1 MTSNKSFALALLI
14 LIPIC
19 NGKNETK
26 NFEELYKV
34 GKDSYLANDWKNCVK
49 YLEEAIADH
58 KHYQQAITNCKIECR
73 REMNEV

>member
-1 MTSNKSFALALLI
+1 MKSMKSYLFVILFLI
-14 LIPIC
+14 DFC
-19 NGKNETK
+19 HGRNATK

-49 YLEEAIADH
+49 YLEEAITDY
-58 KHYQQAITNCKIECR
+58 KYYQQAITNCKIECR